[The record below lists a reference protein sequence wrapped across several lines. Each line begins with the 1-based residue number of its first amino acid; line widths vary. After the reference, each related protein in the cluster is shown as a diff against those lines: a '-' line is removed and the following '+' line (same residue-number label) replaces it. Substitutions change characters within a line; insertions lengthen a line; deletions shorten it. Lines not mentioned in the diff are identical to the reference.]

1 MIFGSDAPDCDARLE
16 AFKIRNAMATLN
28 IPQEQQAM
36 VLGGNLLRL
45 LDKSGRQVL
54 P

>member
-1 MIFGSDAPDCDARLE
+1 MCFGSDAPDCDARLE

-28 IPQEQQAM
+28 IPQQQQAM

-45 LDKSGRQVL
+45 INKSGREAVE
-54 P
+54 